1 MATAFN
7 LWGWGGTS
15 WVGKMVRIFL
25 ADPHVLIRGG
35 LRTVVRARR
44 DFSICG
50 EAGNGREAVK
60 LVVEA
65 KPDVVIMNINLPG
78 INGIEATRQ
87 IRKAAPQTEVL
98 IFTAE
103 NNEDLMREA
112 LRAGARGYLL
122 KSAADEQII
131 GAIEALA
138 LHQNYS
144 STSMTLKLL
153 DTFVPRTNGKADG
166 EHLTDRER
174 EILRLIAGGHRGKE
188 IAQMLGISHRTVE
201 THRTNGMH
209 KLHLHSIADLV
220 RYAIRER
227 LIET

>member
-1 MATAFN
+1 MGLGHLHGF
-7 LWGWGGTS
+7 GR
-15 WVGKMVRIFL
+15 MVRIFL
-25 ADPHVLIRGG
+25 ADQHVLIRGG
-35 LRTVVRARR
+35 LRTIVRARR

-50 EAGNGREAVK
+50 ETGHGREAVK
-60 LVVEA
+60 LIVEA

-103 NNEDLMREA
+103 SNEDLMREA
-112 LRAGARGYLL
+112 FRAGARGYLL

-138 LHQNYS
+138 LHENYS
-144 STSMTLKLL
+144 SPSMAQKLL
-153 DTFVPRTNGKADG
+153 DTFVARTNGKADA

-174 EILRLIAGGHRGKE
+174 EILRLIAEGHRGKE

-201 THRTNGMH
+201 THRTHGMH
-209 KLHLHSIADLV
+209 KLNLHSIADLV